1 MPEASSIQS
10 RSIEDGLPP
19 SQRRWA
25 MISIAVSL
33 GMAVMDSN
41 IVNVALP
48 TIADNL
54 GISAAESVWVVNAYL
69 LAVAVTLL
77 PLASL
82 GDIIGYRR
90 IYRTGLVAFTLA
102 SLVCTFSDSLLTLTI
117 ARFFQ
122 GLGAAGIM
130 SVNAAQVRLLYPSRL
145 LGRGIGVTAM
155 VVALSSG
162 IGPTVA
168 AGVLAFGTWPWL
180 FALNIPLGVLAL
192 LLTARNL
199 PAMPGS
205 GGRFDTISAVLN
217 ALGIGL
223 LVMAIDSIAHRMN
236 PALAIAGVALAVL
249 VIWRLVRRQLS
260 RSAPLLP
267 VDLLRIRQFRLAIS
281 AKTLSFTGQMAAF
294 IALPFLLHD
303 VLGYSAVETGLLMTP
318 WPAAIMVVAPLS
330 GWLADHYPSALIC
343 GIGLAIK
350 TVGLVLLAWTSQT
363 MPLPA
368 VLACMALCGL
378 GFGLFQS
385 PNNHAIIGAVPVHR
399 SGGAGGMQGTARLL
413 GQTLGAALTALVF
426 GLASDGITPA
436 LIMAAAFDA
445 VAMTLCCYRFLR

>member
-1 MPEASSIQS
+1 
-10 RSIEDGLPP
+10 
-19 SQRRWA
+19 

-102 SLVCTFSDSLLTLTI
+102 SLVCTFSDSLLTLTV

-205 GGRFDTISAVLN
+205 GGRFDIISAVLN

-236 PALAIAGVALAVL
+236 PALAIAGVALAIF

-318 WPAAIMVVAPLS
+318 WPAAIMVVAPPFRMAGGSLPKRTDLQYRS
-330 GWLADHYPSALIC
+330 GDKNRRAGVAGMDFA
-343 GIGLAIK
+343 
-350 TVGLVLLAWTSQT
+350 
-363 MPLPA
+363 
-368 VLACMALCGL
+368 
-378 GFGLFQS
+378 
-385 PNNHAIIGAVPVHR
+385 NHAPACRSCLHGTMRTGLRAVPVTEQPRHHR
-399 SGGAGGMQGTARLL
+399 CSAGSPQRRRGRHAGNRAAARPDSGRRPDGAGIRARH
-413 GQTLGAALTALVF
+413 
-426 GLASDGITPA
+426 
-436 LIMAAAFDA
+436 
-445 VAMTLCCYRFLR
+445 